1 MPLLDSH
8 LEQIALSS
16 NAIADLPFPPPRI
29 FTNALLGSHDI
40 TALIRDT
47 EAHERALFQLDPSA
61 KTSQR
66 RATRRGT
73 TFSPELESES
83 MASRIYS
90 TRNNR
95 NHSAVARV
103 LGSDMMEEIKRS
115 AGTSTRGPRGEVNI
129 EVLLQ
134 GAEMLCNVYPVDEA
148 PEKIASLRYR
158 HELITESIA
167 QLEDRVATNTAELA
181 QMSHGYG
188 DDDDDYSVPVSQPEA
203 PEVTDEEIQQELA
216 EIQELELKKRALEE
230 RVTGMERD
238 LGGLMG

>member
-47 EAHERALFQLDPSA
+47 EAHEHIP
-61 KTSQR
+61 KTCH
-66 RATRRGT
+66 TPGHDLL
-73 TFSPELESES
+73 PELESES

-158 HELITESIA
+158 HGMITESIA
-167 QLEDRVATNTAELA
+167 RLEDRVATNTAELA
-181 QMSHGYG
+181 RMSHGYG
-188 DDDDDYSVPVSQPEA
+188 DDDDDYDVPVSQPEA
-203 PEVTDEEIQQELA
+203 PDVTDEEIQQELA